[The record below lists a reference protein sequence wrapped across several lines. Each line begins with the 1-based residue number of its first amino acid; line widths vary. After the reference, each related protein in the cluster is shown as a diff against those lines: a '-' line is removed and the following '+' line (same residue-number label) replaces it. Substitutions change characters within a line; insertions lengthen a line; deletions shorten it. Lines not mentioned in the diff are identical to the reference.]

1 MTKSYKKPFL
11 ILFLIVAT
19 ELIGFGLIIPIFPQ
33 LSLKF
38 QSNPYLLGFL
48 MAAYSLAQFFAAPIL
63 GALSDRYGRKK
74 ILLLSKLGTVFAY
87 IILGLSQSYMGF
99 LIARLLD
106 GFTGGN
112 ISVARAYVADITSPE
127 DRPKGMAIIGISFGV
142 GFILGPALGGFLYG
156 TSYGHLL
163 PALVAGG
170 LSLLAFVFTLMYLE
184 EPEKHRQSDA
194 AIKTL
199 FSGFKYLTSF
209 IIAFICLSQLIY
221 MIMFSGFE
229 TTLSIFTQYEF
240 GLTEKD
246 NSWLFVYAGVLGLII
261 QGSIARK
268 TPKNMVLVIALGF
281 AAVAIG
287 FIGFAKSFT
296 LIPFLA
302 FLAVM
307 SLGIAL
313 VNVYL
318 PSLMS
323 KMASSENQG
332 AVMGVFEGVSS
343 LSRILGPLIA
353 YSSMMSVLRF
363 GYFVYGLILLAFMI
377 VFLIVFRNKNTG

>member
-1 MTKSYKKPFL
+1 
-11 ILFLIVAT
+11 
-19 ELIGFGLIIPIFPQ
+19 
-33 LSLKF
+33 
-38 QSNPYLLGFL
+38 
-48 MAAYSLAQFFAAPIL
+48 MAL
-63 GALSDRYGRKK
+63 R
-74 ILLLSKLGTVFAY
+74 
-87 IILGLSQSYMGF
+87 
-99 LIARLLD
+99 
-106 GFTGGN
+106 GGN

-142 GFILGPALGGFLYG
+142 GFILGPALGGLLYG

-170 LSLLAFVFTLMYLE
+170 LSLLAFIFTLFYLE
-184 EPEKHRQSDA
+184 EPEKHRSSEA

-268 TPKNMVLVIALGF
+268 TPKNMVKVIAVGF

-287 FIGFAKSFT
+287 FIGFAKSLT

-302 FLAVM
+302 FLAIM

-313 VNVYL
+313 VNIYL

-363 GYFVYGLILLAFMI
+363 GYLIYGLVLLAFML
-377 VFLIVFRNKNTG
+377 VFLFVFRNQNTD